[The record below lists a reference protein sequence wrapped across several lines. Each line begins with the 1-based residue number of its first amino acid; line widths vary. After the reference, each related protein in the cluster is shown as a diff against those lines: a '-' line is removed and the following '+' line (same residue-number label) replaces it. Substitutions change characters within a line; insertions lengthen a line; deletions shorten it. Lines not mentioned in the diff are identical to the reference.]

1 MKNAIEKQEIRLTE
15 MFQKITIDKTT
26 GNNNTTALLNTLNE
40 IETGAK
46 DEIDPT
52 KKKNLLIETM
62 IMRLALIQINAD
74 INTPAT
80 PELTPTEKK
89 QMLGN
94 SLVAIRTTYMAE
106 VYKAQK
112 GFHVAGATFALYI
125 TGVFAGI
132 NIQHVRQ
139 HANIV
144 QDTQADRIEAKILR
158 REPVAATTAGLAPY
172 GSTLSDDKAG
182 IITKLAPGQ

>member
-1 MKNAIEKQEIRLTE
+1 

-26 GNNNTTALLNTLNE
+26 GNNNISALLNTLNE
-40 IETGAK
+40 MEKGIKNKTDDTSK
-46 DEIDPT
+46 NLRIEID
-52 KKKNLLIETM
+52 
-62 IMRLALIQINAD
+62 IMRLALIQINKD
-74 INTPAT
+74 INTSAT

-94 SLVAIRTTYMAE
+94 YLVTIRTTYMAE

-144 QDTQADRIEAKILR
+144 QDPQADRIEAKILR
-158 REPVAATTAGLAPY
+158 REPVAATTDGLAPY
-172 GSTLSDDKAG
+172 GGALTNDKKG
-182 IITKLAPGQ
+182 IVMTFALGK